1 MKGKAMNRTSLMK
14 ALVGLAALATTA
26 GSALAYPAAGN
37 QIIPNASSA
46 TTGVKPFVTATS
58 REFFSGRGRV
68 RIDWPANGVLTA
80 AAAITEIR
88 LVGLNSAGV
97 EISSVALNAAQVGA
111 FVTTVAGGSPAGGQ
125 VLNLGATTDD
135 EALTA
140 NPLVTT
146 IGVTISNNASPTD
159 ANRIAT
165 FFHATDETQ
174 DSCLQVDATRPT
186 LNNVFLQGGNLFF
199 VFNKTL
205 SLTGIGF
212 GVAANE
218 TDTAMVD
225 NTDFQYIAS
234 PGPFVFDA
242 TTSSSTGTLG
252 AVTFVGGNNSILQI
266 VLTTAGNIATG
277 GQFRPDTTGSPEDN
291 NSSIFD
297 YLGNGAL
304 QTGGASVAAPP
315 AFTITSI
322 EWRTAFTG
330 GTPNDAMAVGFSNPL
345 SATIGNGAFYNNAGV
360 GLMRGT
366 VDSDLTIGGS
376 PALDTTNPNIVLI
389 DVTAGGDNV
398 FADGRDDTGVQY
410 NWNYSGSVGTQP
422 VDIFGTTLAAPGAA
436 LTVND
441 GIDPAINAFAFGD
454 FDNDGRL
461 DTAYVIMTEPVTT
474 TAGAS
479 NFTAVRTSATVQPFG
494 QINQVTGELV
504 NDDTVA
510 DANPANNNVPI
521 TGATIASID
530 QAAGGLPDRLN
541 TNNAVCL
548 AFNTNT
554 VNWDNTSGNEGT
566 ATEAIPGTAGPLP
579 LQVTTAGSST
589 VTDGNGNQINFPTLS
604 SQTFTTDRAN
614 PIPAIAWFFTGDN
627 QNGSSFDQF
636 FCEQDGGVGDDE
648 FNDRAG
654 FAMSENINIGG
665 LDEERVTYR
674 SGQRNLNGANSTF
687 VTANRFFIEDSNRIS
702 PDGIEVGDI
711 LVFQS
716 DNGGEDG
723 VGNPFSGSGTLIDCV
738 APYVPLDSTFGG
750 NRFSVFFV
758 DTNADGF
765 ADQINMRFQTAVIAS
780 TFQQADFTVTPG
792 LVTGA
797 TLSADGLNAVLTLDT
812 GTTNRVAMTSTV
824 TLVYRGSIDTTR
836 IARVGFPNNQV
847 RAADQTVNNV
857 GAVPQPNID
866 TQDLSIMPVRGIIT
880 DGTAVAPIGTRVE
893 VMIAM
898 PRAQRVTYVHNNIP
912 HVIADYTNDFDG
924 YYSLNAMTNHLLGL
938 SPFVYLHR
946 GVIEFNDTGD
956 QANVQFLANC
966 KDALGPD
973 SADGES
979 TEISSRDS
987 VILSVAATSLN
998 SVTFTGRGETAAN
1011 GVTGGRVDMC
1021 WDVLR
1026 TDSGRLDDLYY
1037 TPEDGNQCDNDDST
1051 GYAIYGDPIVS
1062 SAVIDNTSG
1071 IYEIHVS
1078 APNSAFQGSGFNRLS
1093 AVNNPLIFVVT
1104 YPDGRRFIT
1113 SSLTTTVNGGGPIVF
1128 NPNNRAR
1135 QSTAGNPAPD
1145 TVSFNMN
1152 VANVGQRHVHEQWN
1166 IVPMD
1171 RASGYATSA
1180 ANQPSPLPVGV
1191 VAANFAPVSSLT
1203 PTVGPLQQFVW
1214 FSDSNNDGV
1223 FTISDGG
1230 LDNIIIDVRQFVDF
1244 FAFTMNNQGVRVGND
1259 INSLCGGQALG
1270 FFFNDYAIDTSIGMV
1285 QLGNPMNSA
1294 SVFPAS
1300 GTFFP
1305 NNTTTFGWALGTVTT
1320 NGGFATPAAFFT
1332 ANPRADYI
1340 IIFQNTLDIDG
1351 RIRVF
1356 SQDADAADGVT
1367 DIDNVGAIADGTGM
1381 FIHYRSN

>member
-1 MKGKAMNRTSLMK
+1 MNRTSLMK
-14 ALVGLAALATTA
+14 ALVGLATLATTA
-26 GSALAYPAAGN
+26 GSALAYPAIGN
-37 QIIPNASSA
+37 QIVVSGGARP
-46 TTGVKPFVTATS
+46 VFTATN
-58 REFFSGRGRV
+58 REFLSGSGRITV
-68 RIDWPANGVLTA
+68 VVPANGVLAASTA
-80 AAAITEIR
+80 VDEVR
-88 LVGLNSAGV
+88 LVGFNAAGV
-97 EISSVALNAAQVGA
+97 DIAAVALNPAQVGA
-111 FVTTVAGGSPAGGQ
+111 FGSTAAGGGITIT
-125 VLNLGATTDD
+125 LNLGGTTDD
-135 EALTA
+135 EALFA
-140 NPLVTT
+140 NPLITSVGVTVTT
-146 IGVTISNNASPTD
+146 DTTTPTD
-159 ANRIAT
+159 ADRVATRIDIASE
-165 FFHATDETQ
+165 AN
-174 DSCLQVDATRPT
+174 DASFEIDNTRPT
-186 LNNVFLQGGNLFF
+186 LTNVFSQGGNLFF
-199 VFNKTL
+199 VFNK
-205 SLTGIGF
+205 SLIITG
-212 GVAANE
+212 GVAGSTALGTGVTANE
-218 TDTAMVD
+218 TDPTMVD

-234 PGPFVFDA
+234 PGPFTFDA
-242 TTSSSTGTLG
+242 TTLSSTGTLG
-252 AVTFVGGNNSILQI
+252 AVTFVGGNNSILQV
-266 VLTTAGNIATG
+266 VLTTAGNIANG
-277 GQFRPDTTGSPEDN
+277 GQFRPDTAGSPEAN
-291 NSSIFD
+291 NSSVFD

-304 QTGGASVAAPP
+304 QTGGATVAAPP

-322 EWRTAFTG
+322 EWRTAFTA
-330 GTPNDAMAVGFSNPL
+330 GTPTDAMAVGFSNPL
-345 SATIGNGAFYNNAGV
+345 SATFGNGAFYDNAGV

-366 VDSDLTIGGS
+366 VDSNLTIGGT
-376 PALDTTNPNIVLI
+376 PALDSTNPNIVLI
-389 DVTAGGDNV
+389 DVTAGTDNV

-422 VDIFGTTLAAPGAA
+422 VDIFGTTLAAPSAA

-441 GIDPAINAFAFGD
+441 GIDPAINSFAFGD

-461 DTAYVIMTEPVTT
+461 DTAYVVMTEPVTT

-510 DANPANNNVPI
+510 DANPANNNVAI
-521 TGATIASID
+521 TGATIRSID
-530 QAAGGLPDRLN
+530 QTTGGLPDRLN
-541 TNNAVCL
+541 TGNAVCL

-554 VNWDNTSGNEGT
+554 TNWDNTSGNEGT

-579 LQVTTAGSST
+579 LQVSTTGSST
-589 VTDGNGNQINFPTLS
+589 VTDGNGNQIAFPTLS
-604 SQTFTTDRAN
+604 SQTFTTDRAS

-627 QNGSSFDQF
+627 QSGASFDQF
-636 FCEQDGGVGDDE
+636 FCEQDGNVGDAE
-648 FNDRAG
+648 GNDRAG
-654 FAMSENINIGG
+654 FAMSEPISVGS

-674 SGQRNLNGANSTF
+674 NGQRNLSGASTSF
-687 VTANRFFIEDSNRIS
+687 VTANRFFITDGSFTS
-702 PDGIEVGDI
+702 PDGIEVGDA

-716 DNGGEDG
+716 DNGGDDG
-723 VGNPFSGSGTLIDCV
+723 SGNPFVGTGTLIDCV
-738 APYVPLDSTFGG
+738 APFVPLDSTFGG

-824 TLVYRGSIDTTR
+824 TLTYRGSIDTTR
-836 IARVGFPNNQV
+836 LARVGFANNQV
-847 RAADQTVNNV
+847 RAADQIVTNV
-857 GAVPQPNID
+857 GAVPQPSID
-866 TQDLSIMPVRGIIT
+866 TQDLSIMPVRGVIT
-880 DGTAVAPIGTRVE
+880 DGTAPAPIGTRIE
-893 VMIAM
+893 VMLAI
-898 PRAQRVTYVHNNIP
+898 PRAQRVSYVHNNIP

-924 YYSLNAMTNHLLGL
+924 YLSLNAMTNHLLGL

-946 GVIEFNDTGD
+946 GVIEFNETGD

-987 VILSVAATSLN
+987 LILTVAATSLN

-1011 GVTGGRVDMC
+1011 TLTSGRVDMC

-1026 TDSGRLDDLYY
+1026 SNNGRLDDLYY
-1037 TPEDGNQCDNDDST
+1037 TPEDGNSCDNDDDT

-1071 IYEIHVS
+1071 TYEIHVS

-1093 AVNNPLIFVVT
+1093 GVNNPLIFVVT

-1145 TVSFNMN
+1145 TVQFNMN

-1166 IVPMD
+1166 IVPHD
-1171 RASGYATSA
+1171 RMSGYATST
-1180 ANQPSPLPVGV
+1180 ANQPSPFPVGI
-1191 VAANFAPVSSLT
+1191 VASNFAPVSSLT

-1214 FSDSNNDGV
+1214 FQDSNNDGV
-1223 FTISDGG
+1223 FTIADGG
-1230 LDNIIIDVRQFVDF
+1230 LSDVIIDCRQFVDF

-1270 FFFNDYAIDTSIGMV
+1270 FYYNDYIWGNMGLVT
-1285 QLGNPMNSA
+1285 LGAPMNSA

-1305 NNTTTFGWALGTVTT
+1305 NNTTTFGWALGTVTA
-1320 NGGFATPAAFFT
+1320 NAGFATPAAFFT

-1351 RIRVF
+1351 KIRVF